1 MAQSLFLARFTAR
14 SLTRRASAGRF
25 LILLTAFGLGAG
37 ACSSG
42 DPESTP
48 ETDSAASE
56 PVDLDPAADV
66 EIFLDGLDSGF
77 DSAAISRIGQSG
89 DERYAWLIAD
99 LMRFVNPGPSGLAVA
114 FEELTGEQVGAGNP
128 WREANDYLIAA
139 DLPAPDNFQ
148 EWKSAYYLI
157 VEPRW
162 EPFFTDP
169 DALVDW
175 RHLTWGGVYIDD
187 RPIGETDTS
196 CPPPGCIPAIDDPL
210 LVSAAEGDYYPDEA
224 VVFAVV
230 VNDEAVAFPK
240 NMMEVHEMV
249 NITIGGRRIGIP
261 YCTLC
266 GSAQAYYIDEVPES
280 VAGDLDGAET
290 FELRTSGLL
299 TRSNKAMYE
308 FHTRSL
314 VDTFTGQALSGP
326 LREAGVE
333 LEQLTVVASSWG
345 DWKAAHPDTMIVAE
359 DGGIGRVYLDDPLG
373 GRDDAGPIFPTGDVD
388 PRLAAQEPVVGVIVD
403 GQAVAF
409 PVANLSGVLDDDS
422 STLEFEGIAVGR
434 DGGGFRAFDSDGAEL
449 AAHQAFWFAWSQFH
463 PDTFLWQV

>member
-1 MAQSLFLARFTAR
+1 MAQTLSTAR
-14 SLTRRASAGRF
+14 PFTRRASARRV
-25 LILLTAFGLGAG
+25 LILLTAFGLAAA

-42 DPESTP
+42 NPGSEPES
-48 ETDSAASE
+48 DSADDQESDASSEE
-56 PVDLDPAADV
+56 PSEALEPDVSDADQTSDAVDFDPAADV
-66 EIFLDGLDSGF
+66 EIFLDALDSGF

-89 DERYAWLIAD
+89 DERYAWLLAD
-99 LMRFVNPGPSGLAVA
+99 LMRFVNPGPSGLAAA
-114 FEELTGEQVGAGNP
+114 FEELTGEQLRLGNP
-128 WREANDYLIAA
+128 WREANDYLIAQ
-139 DLPAPDNFQ
+139 DFPAAENFR
-148 EWKSAYYLI
+148 EWKATYYLI
-157 VEPRW
+157 IEPRW
-162 EPFFTDP
+162 EPFFADP

-210 LVSAAEGDYYPDEA
+210 LVPAADGDYYPDDA

-249 NITIGGRRIGIP
+249 NITVGGRRLGIP

-266 GSAQAYYIDEVPES
+266 GSAQAYYTDEVPES
-280 VAGDLDGAET
+280 VLADLDGAET

-299 TRSNKAMYE
+299 SRSNKAMFE

-333 LEQLTVVASSWG
+333 LEQLTVVTSLWG
-345 DWKAAHPDTMIVAE
+345 DWKAANPDTMIVAE
-359 DGGIGRVYLDDPLG
+359 GGGIGRFYADNPLG
-373 GRDDAGPIFPTGDVD
+373 GRDDAWAH
-388 PRLAAQEPVVGVIVD
+388 L
-403 GQAVAF
+403 
-409 PVANLSGVLDDDS
+409 
-422 STLEFEGIAVGR
+422 
-434 DGGGFRAFDSDGAEL
+434 SDGRCRPAPTR
-449 AAHQAFWFAWSQFH
+449 ARAHRWRDRRR
-463 PDTFLWQV
+463 PGRRVPGR